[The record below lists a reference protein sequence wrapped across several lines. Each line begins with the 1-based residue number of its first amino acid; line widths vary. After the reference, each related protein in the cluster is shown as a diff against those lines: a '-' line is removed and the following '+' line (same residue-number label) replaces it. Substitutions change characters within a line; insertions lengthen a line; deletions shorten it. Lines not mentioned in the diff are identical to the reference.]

1 MSYNKYTMDRLVRE
15 ENRKMKRL
23 RFLVDLTEAILMQAP
38 LTVQEALQLMDNTK
52 RAVLELFPDKEEVYD
67 LIYTPRFKRILAE
80 RFTVSGSNSGKN

>member
-1 MSYNKYTMDRLVRE
+1 MDRLVRE